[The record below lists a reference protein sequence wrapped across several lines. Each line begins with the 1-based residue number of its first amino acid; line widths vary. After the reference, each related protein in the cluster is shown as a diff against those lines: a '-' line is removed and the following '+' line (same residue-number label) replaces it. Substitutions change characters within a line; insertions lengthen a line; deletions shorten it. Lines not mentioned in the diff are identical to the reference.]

1 MASLP
6 YPPNR
11 LDNQS
16 GVGMAWMPYNS
27 YRLTLIYIINTY
39 LGIHLIFPK

>member
-1 MASLP
+1 MASLS

-16 GVGMAWMPYNS
+16 GVGMAWIPYNS
-27 YRLTLIYIINTY
+27 YRLTLIYYKHILRNTPY
-39 LGIHLIFPK
+39 FF